1 MGRYMVLT
9 PLGSILDLDEAMGP
23 PIERSKRVVE
33 AVAKAESELDAGSKV
48 NYATKGL
55 SRQNW
60 R

>member
-1 MGRYMVLT
+1 MVLT